1 MTTFFVLSNYVVN
14 CLNKVTRRIVAIVF
28 NGKGVYETSTEEK
41 NRISDKKKQ
50 KAKGEKV
57 N

>member
-1 MTTFFVLSNYVVN
+1 MTTFLVLSNYVVN

>member
-1 MTTFFVLSNYVVN
+1 MTTFFVLSNYVGN

>member
-1 MTTFFVLSNYVVN
+1 MTTFFVDSNYVGN